1 MAPRFKPYRKDYCQ
15 SRLFATNV
23 FDLLPEDHE
32 CFLYQELFEQLDTS
46 EVEAR
51 YSHRGQRAYAP
62 RQIVSILIY
71 AYSHGVFSSR
81 QIEQRCREDL
91 GFMYLAG
98 RNCPNFRVLSDFRK
112 DRGEFFRACFK
123 QTVQLALAL
132 GLVSLGH
139 VSLDG
144 SKFKANSS
152 KHKAMSYGRLK
163 EKEQELCEEIEA
175 LTRQADRCDE
185 EEDRV
190 YQERTGY
197 ELPDDLRDKK
207 QRLKKVREMKQA
219 LEAREQELRPGQ
231 KIEDKK
237 QISFAD
243 PEARIMKQKGGFEYA
258 YNAQISVEE
267 TSQVIV
273 GQHVS
278 QQANDSQEVARA
290 LDEMEETSGRLP
302 EKLSPDNGYY
312 SGKNLQE
319 VSDRQVEAYV
329 ATDRGERRG
338 KGELEESE
346 RRLVKADFR
355 YDEERDGFH
364 CPGGQLLRLKTPRG
378 TGQRVYQGDIK
389 ECRSCRLLSSLLPV
403 EVRGGAHDHERRE
416 GAVATG
422 DERAD
427 VETGEPS
434 ALRASQ
440 DDRRAGIR
448 ADQELGISGIRAA
461 GQGESGRGVLLGL
474 RGAQSQ
480 KDHACGSAGRGVS
493 GVREAS
499 GLGVKKG
506 RIRRVF
512 GALGHCP

>member
-46 EVEAR
+46 EVEAQ
-51 YSHRGQRAYAP
+51 YSDRGQRAYPP

-71 AYSHGVFSSR
+71 AYSRGVFSSR
-81 QIEQRCREDL
+81 QIEQRCRENL
-91 GFMYLAG
+91 GFMYIAG

-112 DRGEFFRACFK
+112 DHGGFFRSCFK

-207 QRLKKVREMKQA
+207 QRLKKVREMKQL

-231 KIEDKK
+231 AIEDKK

-243 PEARIMKQKGGFEYA
+243 PEARIMKQIGDFEYA
-258 YNAQISVEE
+258 YNAQISVDGK
-267 TSQVIV
+267 SQVIV

-278 QQANDSQEVARA
+278 QQANDAQEVAPA
-290 LDEMEETSGRLP
+290 WDEVEETSGRLP
-302 EKLSPDNGYY
+302 EKLSLDNGYY

-319 VSDRQVEAYV
+319 TSDRKLEAYI
-329 ATDRGERRG
+329 ATDRGEKRG
-338 KGELEESE
+338 KGDLDASE
-346 RRLVKADFR
+346 RHLVKAGKSGIDWL
-355 YDEERDGFH
+355 YG
-364 CPGGQLLRLKTPRG
+364 
-378 TGQRVYQGDIK
+378 RVAAWT
-389 ECRSCRLLSSLLPV
+389 ESPAPL
-403 EVRGGAHDHERRE
+403 
-416 GAVATG
+416 
-422 DERAD
+422 AD
-427 VETGEPS
+427 VQLDLPAHPIHAGVCQGLWRRLHHSPDRPS
-434 ALRASQ
+434 ADGIFQRPGSHQASFHRRPRTPAGRAGPKEDFQTARGPQLDTAARRCSTPARAKAAPAAVS
-440 DDRRAGIR
+440 RRAPP
-448 ADQELGISGIRAA
+448 A
-461 GQGESGRGVLLGL
+461 L
-474 RGAQSQ
+474 RR
-480 KDHACGSAGRGVS
+480 HHV
-493 GVREAS
+493 
-499 GLGVKKG
+499 
-506 RIRRVF
+506 
-512 GALGHCP
+512 

>member
-1 MAPRFKPYRKDYCQ
+1 MPPRFKAYPKDYYQ
-15 SRLFATNV
+15 SQLFPANV

-32 CFLYQELFEQLDTS
+32 CFLYRDLFRQLDTT
-46 EVEAR
+46 EVKAR

-112 DRGEFFRACFK
+112 DRGEFFRSCFK
-123 QTVQLALAL
+123 QTVELALGL

-163 EKEQELCEEIEA
+163 EKEKELCEEIEA

-185 EEDRV
+185 QEDRA
-190 YQERTGY
+190 YAERTGY
-197 ELPDDLRDKK
+197 ELPEELRDKQ
-207 QRLKKVREMKQA
+207 QRLQKIRETKQS
-219 LEAREQELRPGQ
+219 LEAREAELRPGRE
-231 KIEDKK
+231 IEDKK
-237 QISFAD
+237 QLSFAD

-258 YNAQISVEE
+258 YNVQISVEE
-267 TSQVIV
+267 KSQVIV
-273 GQHVS
+273 SQHVS

-302 EKLSPDNGYY
+302 EKLSLDNGYY

-329 ATDRGERRG
+329 ATDRGEKRG

-355 YDEERDGFH
+355 YDGERDGFH

-378 TGQRVYQGDIK
+378 TGQRVYQGDI
-389 ECRSCRLLSSLLPV
+389 EACRSCLLSSVLPV

-427 VETGEPS
+427 VATGEPG

-440 DDRRAGIR
+440 DHRRAGIR

-506 RIRRVF
+506 RIRADEVKNRP
-512 GALGHCP
+512 L

>member
-1 MAPRFKPYRKDYCQ
+1 M
-15 SRLFATNV
+15 

-32 CFLYQELFEQLDTS
+32 CFLYQELFEPLDTS

-123 QTVQLALAL
+123 QTVQLALALGLGLGL

-243 PEARIMKQKGGFEYA
+243 PEARIMKQKGDFEYA
-258 YNAQISVEE
+258 YNAQISVDGK
-267 TSQVIV
+267 SQVIV

-278 QQANDSQEVARA
+278 QQANDAQEVAPA

-302 EKLSPDNGYY
+302 EKLSLDNGYY
-312 SGKNLQE
+312 SGNNLQE
-319 VSDRQVEAYV
+319 ASDRQLEAYI
-329 ATDRGERRG
+329 ATDRGEKQG
-338 KGELEESE
+338 KGGLDESD
-346 RRLVKADFR
+346 RRLVKAAFG

-364 CPGGQLLRLKTPRG
+364 CPGGQLLESFLLTKASRCVTPG
-378 TGQRVYQGDIK
+378 
-389 ECRSCRLLSSLLPV
+389 
-403 EVRGGAHDHERRE
+403 
-416 GAVATG
+416 
-422 DERAD
+422 
-427 VETGEPS
+427 
-434 ALRASQ
+434 
-440 DDRRAGIR
+440 
-448 ADQELGISGIRAA
+448 DQENDPCRDG
-461 GQGESGRGVLLGL
+461 
-474 RGAQSQ
+474 
-480 KDHACGSAGRGVS
+480 
-493 GVREAS
+493 
-499 GLGVKKG
+499 
-506 RIRRVF
+506 
-512 GALGHCP
+512 

>member
-1 MAPRFKPYRKDYCQ
+1 MSNWTRRKW
-15 SRLFATNV
+15 RLCIATG
-23 FDLLPEDHE
+23 
-32 CFLYQELFEQLDTS
+32 
-46 EVEAR
+46 
-51 YSHRGQRAYAP
+51 GQRAYAP

-71 AYSHGVFSSR
+71 AYSRGVFSSR

-112 DRGEFFRACFK
+112 DHGGFFRACFK

-197 ELPDDLRDKK
+197 ELPNDLRDKK
-207 QRLKKVREMKQA
+207 QRLKKVREMKQL

-243 PEARIMKQKGGFEYA
+243 PEARIMKQKGDFEYA
-258 YNAQISVEE
+258 YNAQISVDGK
-267 TSQVIV
+267 SQVIV

-278 QQANDSQEVARA
+278 QQANDAREVAPA
-290 LDEMEETSGRLP
+290 LDEVEETSGRLP
-302 EKLSPDNGYY
+302 EQLSLDNGYY
-312 SGKNLQE
+312 SGNNLQE
-319 VSDRQVEAYV
+319 VSDRQLEAYI
-329 ATDRGERRG
+329 ATDRGEKRG
-338 KGELEESE
+338 KGDLDASK
-346 RRLVKADFR
+346 RYLVKADFR

-364 CPGGQLLRLKTPRG
+364 CPGGQLLTLKTTRR
-378 TGQRVYQGDIK
+378 TGQRVYQGEI
-389 ECRSCRLLSSLLPV
+389 EACRSCPYYRRCCRSKS
-403 EVRGGAHDHERRE
+403 GAARTIASDGKEPLRR
-416 GAVATG
+416 G

-427 VETGEPS
+427 GATGEPG

-440 DDRRAGIR
+440 DDRGAGVR
-448 ADQELGISGIRAA
+448 TDQELGISGIRAA
-461 GQGESGRGVLLGL
+461 GQGESGGGVLPGL
-474 RGAQSQ
+474 RGAQPQ
-480 KDHACGSAGRGVS
+480 ENHFCGTAGRGVS

-499 GLGVKKG
+499 GVGVKKG
-506 RIRRVF
+506 RIGVDEVKNRPLIVPFRVENRAKPDF
-512 GALGHCP
+512 HGFEGRGSMVMRAKAHRP